1 MHYNE
6 VNDINA
12 IENKVDQVD
21 NFYPTVIEMKSSN
34 ACIEEYNRLKRE
46 GYLLIGYSL
55 FHDDGKLSQG
65 ILVQT
70 GKKLGAHKVL
80 FSRERS
86 YSGSLS
92 KSLLKSDEK
101 FERQPILKS
110 LAEPSSN
117 QYDNPSNNYVHN
129 ALFLVQLSLKN

>member
-1 MHYNE
+1 MKFLLFLFVTIILNSCSLLSTNKYIMHYNE

-55 FHDDGKLSQG
+55 FHDDGKLSKG

-92 KSLLKSDEK
+92 KSLLKSDET
-101 FERQPILKS
+101 S
-110 LAEPSSN
+110 
-117 QYDNPSNNYVHN
+117 VHFVSI
-129 ALFLVQLSLKN
+129 APL